1 MPYRAARKGGT
12 VEGFRGLILRH
23 KVRHSRHTP
32 FPFFSKLSLSLS
44 LSLSGVR
51 SGLAHNK
58 LPTLISFVCGQSRR
72 LQSIGIC
79 FTLYAQII
87 LVKGITL
94 GVNNE
99 AFVALRSEPS
109 NYNNISLPLPS
120 LQYSHR
126 YQLSVRLSMMCHV
139 RTSCSDVPAKQ

>member
-1 MPYRAARKGGT
+1 M
-12 VEGFRGLILRH
+12 
-23 KVRHSRHTP
+23 
-32 FPFFSKLSLSLS
+32 
-44 LSLSGVR
+44 
-51 SGLAHNK
+51 
-58 LPTLISFVCGQSRR
+58 CGQSRR

-109 NYNNISLPLPS
+109 NYNNISLPLPCS
-120 LQYSHR
+120 IPTVTNF
-126 YQLSVRLSMMCHV
+126 LSVFLWCVTFAPLVLMFPQNSENTYGHG
-139 RTSCSDVPAKQ
+139 